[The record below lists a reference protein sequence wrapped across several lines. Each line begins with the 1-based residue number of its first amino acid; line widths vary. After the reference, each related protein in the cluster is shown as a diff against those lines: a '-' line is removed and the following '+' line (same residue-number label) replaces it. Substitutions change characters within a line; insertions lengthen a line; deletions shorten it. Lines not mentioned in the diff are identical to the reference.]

1 MSLIVTF
8 LGFLLGTLCAV
19 ASISKYRFLRI
30 IVAIYVEAIRNTPLL
45 IQLFLVYFGLSSLG
59 LKFSAQ
65 ASALIGLTI
74 NVGAYSSEIIR
85 AGLQSI
91 NKGQLEAAD
100 TLGLSRLQM
109 LAAVMLPPALERV
122 YPSLVSQYV
131 LLMLATSVASDFCR
145 RAHGAA
151 ARIQSIT
158 FRSFEVYLVILVIYL
173 LLSFLMRGLFK
184 LLALGF
190 FPANAALALISRRT
204 QCLHLSPGCML
215 KFCCKGLFGLLF
227 YRSLVLFLAVFLGL
241 RFLLQ
246 GFPKQGAGSI
256 GRCLHR
262 SRAGYA
268 SPHPDVPGLFWTANP
283 QH

>member
-1 MSLIVTF
+1 MKYEFSFAFLEKYWSLLLQGTIETIKMSLIVTF

-100 TLGLSRLQM
+100 TLGLNRLQM

-131 LLMLATSVASDFCR
+131 LLMLATSVASQIS
-145 RAHGAA
+145 AEELTGAA
-151 ARIQSIT
+151 ARIQSMT

-184 LLALGF
+184 LLALAF
-190 FPANAALALISRRT
+190 FPRKRR
-204 QCLHLSPGCML
+204 
-215 KFCCKGLFGLLF
+215 
-227 YRSLVLFLAVFLGL
+227 LGTNL
-241 RFLLQ
+241 
-246 GFPKQGAGSI
+246 
-256 GRCLHR
+256 
-262 SRAGYA
+262 
-268 SPHPDVPGLFWTANP
+268 
-283 QH
+283 

>member
-1 MSLIVTF
+1 MKYEFSFAFLEKYWPLLLQGTIETIKMSLIVTF
-8 LGFLLGTLCAV
+8 LGFLLGALCAV

-100 TLGLSRLQM
+100 TLGLNRLQM

-131 LLMLATSVASDFCR
+131 LLMLATSVASQIS
-145 RAHGAA
+145 AEELTGAA
-151 ARIQSIT
+151 ARIQSMT

-190 FPANAALALISRRT
+190 FPRKRR
-204 QCLHLSPGCML
+204 
-215 KFCCKGLFGLLF
+215 
-227 YRSLVLFLAVFLGL
+227 LGTNL
-241 RFLLQ
+241 
-246 GFPKQGAGSI
+246 
-256 GRCLHR
+256 
-262 SRAGYA
+262 
-268 SPHPDVPGLFWTANP
+268 
-283 QH
+283 

>member
-1 MSLIVTF
+1 MKYEFSFAFLEKYWPLLVQGTIETIKMSLIVTF
-8 LGFLLGTLCAV
+8 LGFLLGTICAV
-19 ASISKYRFLRI
+19 ASISKYRSLRI
-30 IVAIYVEAIRNTPLL
+30 VVAIYVEAIRNTPLL

-131 LLMLATSVASDFCR
+131 LLMLATSVASQIS
-145 RAHGAA
+145 AEELTGAA
-151 ARIQSIT
+151 ARIQSMT

-184 LLALGF
+184 LLAFGF
-190 FPANAALALISRRT
+190 FPRKRR
-204 QCLHLSPGCML
+204 
-215 KFCCKGLFGLLF
+215 
-227 YRSLVLFLAVFLGL
+227 LGTNL
-241 RFLLQ
+241 
-246 GFPKQGAGSI
+246 
-256 GRCLHR
+256 
-262 SRAGYA
+262 
-268 SPHPDVPGLFWTANP
+268 
-283 QH
+283 